1 MLEIVATKDLKA
13 AAHFTFNNMKPYYE
27 MYAVDWNVEDIYQA
41 TQGLKNFD
49 ILCKGQHIGVV
60 RLSFEEGRCQLR
72 DIQIAAAYQNK
83 GYGAHIIAKV
93 VDMARQQNVPFI
105 DLKVFQQSPTFKL
118 YSRIGFTVDRGD
130 DRFYYM
136 SLQVK

>member
-1 MLEIVATKDLKA
+1 MLEIVATEDLKA

-27 MYAVDWNVEDIYQA
+27 MYAVDWDVEGVYQA
-41 TQGLKNFD
+41 TKNLKNFD
-49 ILCKGQHIGVV
+49 ILCKGEHIGVV

-72 DIQIAAAYQNK
+72 DIQIATAYQNK

-93 VDMARQQNVPFI
+93 VDMARQQSVKFI
-105 DLKVFQQSPTFKL
+105 DLKVFQRSPAFKL
-118 YSRIGFTVDRGD
+118 YSRIGFAVDRKD

-136 SLQVK
+136 SLQV